1 MENEEKV
8 AARMTQNFGTK
19 QAYAV
24 RQRYSRRKG
33 ELLLTHCSV
42 KKEDTLTN
50 IHNNFDKFAK
60 KCNVYD
66 EAHYCHQIVVDQ
78 RLNLAAISYKCEC
91 PDGWRCPSGI
101 ADTRFVTECQFD
113 ESKHWHRC
121 QLRCTPVNA
130 E

>member
-1 MENEEKV
+1 MKKS
-8 AARMTQNFGTK
+8 TTDFSPPG
-19 QAYAV
+19 YAPQL
-24 RQRYSRRKG
+24 RSRNG
-33 ELLLTHCSV
+33 QGQ

>member
-1 MENEEKV
+1 MDALFQKNMKLLFV
-8 AARMTQNFGTK
+8 AVLLCSS
-19 QAYAV
+19 QA
-24 RQRYSRRKG
+24 Q
-33 ELLLTHCSV
+33 LTN

-101 ADTRFVTECQFD
+101 ADTRFVTEPFLNLNDPEPSGSSQ
-113 ESKHWHRC
+113 RY
-121 QLRCTPVNA
+121 
-130 E
+130 